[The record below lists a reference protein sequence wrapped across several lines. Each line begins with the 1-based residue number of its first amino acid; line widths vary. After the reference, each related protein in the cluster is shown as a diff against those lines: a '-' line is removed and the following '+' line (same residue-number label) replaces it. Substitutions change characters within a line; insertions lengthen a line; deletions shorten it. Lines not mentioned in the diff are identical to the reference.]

1 MLRTCAAGHRS
12 CAAAASRPPARP
24 RRPDVRGHPGRAAG
38 DVDPSKAVL
47 PEPDCVVSRPL
58 GCDMRGGR
66 EGCFLHLLPRGCR
79 TIFFPKTPL
88 SDLHCSNLRYPPE
101 RRRRRQKLENPPLES
116 GLHYPLL
123 RALEWSSGVWCRR
136 CALWGTS
143 CTPRRFLCLSVCL
156 SVCLILSCLSASGP
170 PSTEIR

>member
-1 MLRTCAAGHRS
+1 MSEMLRTCAAGHRS

-79 TIFFPKTPL
+79 TIFLPKTPL

-116 GLHYPLL
+116 GLHYPL
-123 RALEWSSGVWCRR
+123 EWSSLVSTMRVMGYQLYAPEVPLSVR
-136 CALWGTS
+136 
-143 CTPRRFLCLSVCL
+143 LSVCL
-156 SVCLILSCLSASGP
+156 SYLILSVCQRSS
-170 PSTEIR
+170 EYRDKIR